1 VQPTLGQEQTMTAQ
15 VTQESLERSLQK
27 SSALSVQQM
36 AKVIPPEEVVR
47 ILNEAR
53 ISFVLVGAYGLAG
66 WRKEGRATED
76 VDVVVA
82 LKQIKKA
89 VNVLCAAFPHLEPV
103 DVPVVVRL
111 RDRQT
116 RDVAIDVMKPIQ
128 PPYRDVFRNT
138 HTVSSGGQT
147 FRVPSLE
154 MAIVMKF
161 SAMTSLYRATEDKY
175 RDAHDFIRMV
185 KQNPEYD
192 RDKLAELG
200 SLLYPDGGKD
210 VLELARKAGA
220 GETLNL

>member
-1 VQPTLGQEQTMTAQ
+1 MAAQQIQEPH
-15 VTQESLERSLQK
+15 ERSLQK
-27 SSALSVQQM
+27 SSILSGQQM
-36 AKVIPPEEVVR
+36 EKVIPPETVVR
-47 ILNEAR
+47 VLNEAK

-82 LKQIKKA
+82 LRQVKKA
-89 VNVLCAAFPHLEPV
+89 VNVLCTAFPHLEAV
-103 DVPVVVRL
+103 DLPVVVRL
-111 RDRQT
+111 RDHET
-116 RDVAIDVMKPIQ
+116 KDVAIDVMKPLQ

-138 HTVSSGGQT
+138 HTVTSGGQT

-161 SAMTSLYRATEDKY
+161 SAMTSLYRAEEDKH

-192 RDKLAELG
+192 KNKLMELG
-200 SLLYPDGGKD
+200 SLLYADGGKD
-210 VLELARKAGA
+210 VVELARKAGA